1 MRSLIHFATL
11 PSLLAFAALTSCGG
25 ARTTS
30 LNTDKPSPVRTD
42 AADAPSMGLAEL
54 AQRDV
59 DAFLARKSQVE
70 GEGVSTAPGAPTS
83 REIIWHRP
91 ASPERA
97 HATALPGSL
106 DAIPNPV
113 LYTNTTPVP
122 EVREDPPPGGLASDP
137 VTSSLDR
144 DRLRELLIELS
155 KELYRD
161 AAYSDTPL
169 RELLLI
175 AATTIVRP
183 DRALS
188 PDAIP
193 GLTERERELLASFQQ
208 FFSEVGRRLDGKR
221 GTDETLREAVDLLR
235 AALHTEPRLML
246 DTVALCTRVGGFGDY
261 DPFNK
266 YAFLAHSEQKAI
278 VYLEIANF
286 TSELNPKN
294 EWVTELSQQITIYS
308 DRDGIPV
315 WREDWQTA
323 VDVTKNRRNDFFV
336 VQIITLP
343 KALGVGKYQLKV
355 RVRDEKSKAEAEGA
369 IHFELVADPKMAA
382 TVR

>member
-1 MRSLIHFATL
+1 MRSVTHFATL
-11 PSLLAFAALTSCGG
+11 PSLLAFVALISCGSE
-25 ARTTS
+25 RTTS
-30 LNTDKPSPVRTD
+30 LNTDKPAPVRTD
-42 AADAPSMGLAEL
+42 TTDVPSMGLAEL

-59 DAFLARKSQVE
+59 DAFLARKSQID
-70 GEGVSTAPGAPTS
+70 GESAPAAAAS

-97 HATALPGSL
+97 AVAQLPGSL
-106 DAIPNPV
+106 DGMPNPV
-113 LYTNTTPVP
+113 LYTSATIVP
-122 EVREDPPPGGLASDP
+122 EVREEPAPGDTTPDRAAA
-137 VTSSLDR
+137 SLDR

-188 PDAIP
+188 PEAIP

-208 FFSEVGRRLDGKR
+208 FFSEVGRRLDGQR
-221 GTDETLREAVDLLR
+221 GADETLREAVDLLR

-286 TSELNPKN
+286 TSELNTKN

-355 RVRDEKSKAEAEGA
+355 RVRDEKTKAETEGS

>member
-1 MRSLIHFATL
+1 
-11 PSLLAFAALTSCGG
+11 
-25 ARTTS
+25 
-30 LNTDKPSPVRTD
+30 
-42 AADAPSMGLAEL
+42 MGLAEL
-54 AQRDV
+54 AQRDI
-59 DAFLARKSQVE
+59 DAFLARKSQIE
-70 GEGVSTAPGAPTS
+70 GEGVSTALGAPAS

-97 HATALPGSL
+97 HTIALPGSL

-113 LYTNTTPVP
+113 LYTTTTPVP
-122 EVREDPPPGGLASDP
+122 EVREEPTSDGLSPEP
-137 VTSSLDR
+137 VASSLDR

-208 FFSEVGRRLDGKR
+208 FFGEVGRRLDGKR

-286 TSELNPKN
+286 TSELNAKN

-343 KALGVGKYQLKV
+343 KALSVGKYQLKV
-355 RVRDEKSKAEAEGA
+355 RVRDEKSKAEAEGT